1 MSSKEEVRTIV
12 RTCMSGKEEVRT
24 IVRTC
29 FV

>member
-1 MSSKEEVRTIV
+1 MSGKDEVRTIV
-12 RTCMSGKEEVRT
+12 RTCMSGKDEVWT